1 MITIEL
7 NNNKIQ
13 LRGNLKVLN
22 QVYEKMAIRHPNAFF
37 IRPHMPRGWDG
48 KIHYLTDKGQ
58 AKTGLLPMIVSL
70 IEEIDGNYMLK
81 DMRAPISYT
90 EIPSVVGEFEARD
103 YQIEAAESIVYNQ
116 ILDIPFQRGI
126 IGAATN
132 AGKTL
137 IAALI
142 YKSFPKSKC
151 LILVNN
157 TDLYK
162 QFLDDM
168 PKMFGH
174 DWGYMQGKDVKWSN
188 IMICMTPTLRNNL
201 DRYSSKLASYNMVI
215 FDECHLM
222 TSKTNKKVVTA
233 LYNTVVRVG
242 LSGTPFDHKDK
253 TKNMDVRSFFGDE
266 VYKIK
271 NIELMEMGYSTPIV
285 VKMVSGNTKIKIAGD
300 YDEEYRQGITQSRE
314 RESQLISRLERYL
327 STGRYPILIVGR
339 YHEHVE
345 RLYDLI
351 SDRFGGKYRI
361 NFIHH
366 KIKER
371 KEILDLFK
379 EGKVDILIASL
390 IIKLGQNMPMIKCMI
405 NAASG
410 DSAINA
416 LQLVGRAIRIH
427 KSKKKVYFEDFFDTG
442 AYLSRH
448 SKHRLMY
455 YKREGFKVLE
465 LYKETRKPKN
475 TII

>member
-1 MITIEL
+1 
-7 NNNKIQ
+7 
-13 LRGNLKVLN
+13 
-22 QVYEKMAIRHPNAFF
+22 MAIRHPNAFF

-215 FDECHLM
+215 F
-222 TSKTNKKVVTA
+222 
-233 LYNTVVRVG
+233 
-242 LSGTPFDHKDK
+242 
-253 TKNMDVRSFFGDE
+253 
-266 VYKIK
+266 
-271 NIELMEMGYSTPIV
+271 
-285 VKMVSGNTKIKIAGD
+285 
-300 YDEEYRQGITQSRE
+300 
-314 RESQLISRLERYL
+314 
-327 STGRYPILIVGR
+327 
-339 YHEHVE
+339 
-345 RLYDLI
+345 
-351 SDRFGGKYRI
+351 
-361 NFIHH
+361 
-366 KIKER
+366 
-371 KEILDLFK
+371 
-379 EGKVDILIASL
+379 
-390 IIKLGQNMPMIKCMI
+390 
-405 NAASG
+405 
-410 DSAINA
+410 
-416 LQLVGRAIRIH
+416 
-427 KSKKKVYFEDFFDTG
+427 
-442 AYLSRH
+442 
-448 SKHRLMY
+448 
-455 YKREGFKVLE
+455 
-465 LYKETRKPKN
+465 
-475 TII
+475 

>member
-1 MITIEL
+1 MIAIEL
-7 NNNKIQ
+7 TNNKVQ
-13 LRGNLKVLN
+13 LKGDLKILN
-22 QVYEKMAIRHPNAFF
+22 KVYEAMAIRHPNAFF
-37 IRPHMPRGWDG
+37 LRPHMPRGWDG
-48 KIHYLTDKGQ
+48 KIHYLTDKGSSR
-58 AKTGLLPMIVSL
+58 TGLLPMIIRY
-70 IEEIDGNYMLK
+70 IEEFGGSYIIK
-81 DMRAPISYT
+81 DFRTSLEYEDVPT
-90 EIPSVVGEFEARD
+90 RVGKFKARD
-103 YQIEAAESIVYNQ
+103 YQIEAAESIVYNE
-116 ILDIPFQRGI
+116 ILGIPFQRGI
-126 IGAATN
+126 VGAATN

-151 LILVNN
+151 LILVNS

-168 PKMFGH
+168 PEMFGS
-174 DWGYMQGKDVKWSN
+174 DWGYMQGKTVKWAD
-188 IMICMTPTLRNNL
+188 IMVCMTPTLRNNL
-201 DRYSSKLASYNMVI
+201 DTYAKKLAAYNMVI

-253 TKNMDVRSFFGDE
+253 TKNMDIRSFFGDE

-271 NIELMEMGYSTPIV
+271 NLELMEMGYSTPIV
-285 VKMVSGNTKIKIAGD
+285 IKIVSGNTKIKIKGD
-300 YDEEYRQGITQSRE
+300 YDEEYRQGITLSRE
-314 RESQLISRLERYL
+314 RENKLLSRLELYL
-327 STGRYPILIVGR
+327 SKGRYPILIVGR

-345 RLYDLI
+345 RLYDII
-351 SDRFGGKYRI
+351 SDKFGGKYRI
-361 NFIHH
+361 NYIHH

-379 EGKVDILIASL
+379 AGKVDILVASL

-416 LQLVGRAIRIH
+416 LQLIGRAIRIH
-427 KSKKKVYFEDFFDTG
+427 KTKKKVYFEDFYDQG
-442 AYLSRH
+442 AYLLRH
-448 SKHRLMY
+448 SKHRLSY
-455 YKREGFKVLE
+455 YKREGFKVIE
-465 LYKETRKPKN
+465 LYKETRKF
-475 TII
+475 

>member
-7 NNNKIQ
+7 TNNKVQ
-13 LRGNLKVLN
+13 LKGDLKILN
-22 QVYEKMAIRHPNAFF
+22 KVYEAMAIRHPSAFF
-37 IRPHMPRGWDG
+37 LRPHMPRGWDG
-48 KIHYLTDKGQ
+48 KIHYLTDKGSS
-58 AKTGLLPMIVSL
+58 KTGLLPLIIRY
-70 IEEIDGNYMLK
+70 IEEFEGSYIIK
-81 DMRAPISYT
+81 DYRTPLEYDDVP
-90 EIPSVVGEFEARD
+90 EVVGEFKARD
-103 YQIEAAESIVYNQ
+103 YQIEAAESIVYNE
-116 ILDIPFQRGI
+116 ILGIPFQRGI
-126 IGAATN
+126 VGAATN

-168 PKMFGH
+168 PKMFGK
-174 DWGYMQGKDVKWSN
+174 DWGYMQGKDVEWAN
-188 IMICMTPTLRNNL
+188 IMVCMTPTLRNNL
-201 DRYSSKLASYNMVI
+201 DRYARKLATYNMVI

-242 LSGTPFDHKDK
+242 LSGTPFEHKDK
-253 TKNMDVRSFFGDE
+253 TKNMDIRSFFGDE

-271 NIELMEMGYSTPIV
+271 NMELMEMGYSTPIII
-285 VKMVSGNTKIKIAGD
+285 KIVSGNTKVKIKGD
-300 YDEEYRQGITQSRE
+300 YDEEYKQGITLSRE
-314 RESQLISRLERYL
+314 REDQLLRRLGLYL
-327 STGRYPILIVGR
+327 SSGRYPILIVGR

-345 RLYDLI
+345 RLYDII
-351 SDRFGGKYRI
+351 SDKFGGKYRI
-361 NFIHH
+361 NYIHH

-379 EGKVDILIASL
+379 AGKVDILVASL

-427 KSKKKVYFEDFFDTG
+427 KTKKKVYFEDFYDQG
-442 AYLSRH
+442 AYLLRH
-448 SKHRLMY
+448 SKHRLSY
-455 YKREGFKVLE
+455 YKREGFKVIE
-465 LYKETRKPKN
+465 LYKETRKS
-475 TII
+475 

>member
-1 MITIEL
+1 MIAIEL
-7 NNNKIQ
+7 TNNKVQ
-13 LRGNLKVLN
+13 LKGDLKILN
-22 QVYEKMAIRHPNAFF
+22 KVYEAMAIRHPNAFF
-37 IRPHMPRGWDG
+37 LRPHMPRGWDG
-48 KIHYLTDKGQ
+48 KIHYLTDKGSSR
-58 AKTGLLPMIVSL
+58 TGLLPMIIRY
-70 IEEIDGNYMLK
+70 IEEFGGSYIIK
-81 DMRAPISYT
+81 DFRTSLEYEDVPT
-90 EIPSVVGEFEARD
+90 RVGKFKARD
-103 YQIEAAESIVYNQ
+103 YQIEAAESIVYNE
-116 ILDIPFQRGI
+116 ILGIPFQRGI
-126 IGAATN
+126 VGAATN

-168 PKMFGH
+168 PEMFGS
-174 DWGYMQGKDVKWSN
+174 DWGYMQGKTVKWAD
-188 IMICMTPTLRNNL
+188 IMVCMTPTLRNNL
-201 DRYSSKLASYNMVI
+201 DTYARKLAAYNMVI

-253 TKNMDVRSFFGDE
+253 TKNMDIRSFFGDE

-271 NIELMEMGYSTPIV
+271 NLELMEMGYSTPIV
-285 VKMVSGNTKIKIAGD
+285 IKIVSGNTKIKIKGD
-300 YDEEYRQGITQSRE
+300 YDEEYRQGITLSRE
-314 RESQLISRLERYL
+314 RENKLLSRLELYL
-327 STGRYPILIVGR
+327 SKGRYPILIVGR

-345 RLYDLI
+345 RLYDII
-351 SDRFGGKYRI
+351 SDKFGGKYRI
-361 NFIHH
+361 NYIHH

-379 EGKVDILIASL
+379 AGKVDILVASL

-416 LQLVGRAIRIH
+416 LQLIGRAIRIH
-427 KSKKKVYFEDFFDTG
+427 KTKKKVYFEDFYDQG
-442 AYLSRH
+442 AYLLRH
-448 SKHRLMY
+448 SKHRLSY
-455 YKREGFKVLE
+455 YKREGFKVIE
-465 LYKETRKPKN
+465 LYKETRKF
-475 TII
+475 

>member
-1 MITIEL
+1 MIAIEL
-7 NNNKIQ
+7 TNNKVQ
-13 LRGNLKVLN
+13 LKGDLKILN
-22 QVYEKMAIRHPNAFF
+22 KVYEAMAIRHPNAFF
-37 IRPHMPRGWDG
+37 LRPHMPRGWDG
-48 KIHYLTDKGQ
+48 KIHYLTDKGSSR
-58 AKTGLLPMIVSL
+58 TGLLPMIIRY
-70 IEEIDGNYMLK
+70 IEEFGGSYIIK
-81 DMRAPISYT
+81 DFRTSLEYEDVPT
-90 EIPSVVGEFEARD
+90 RVGKFKARD
-103 YQIEAAESIVYNQ
+103 YQIEAAESIVYNE
-116 ILDIPFQRGI
+116 ILGIPFQRGI
-126 IGAATN
+126 VGAATN

-168 PKMFGH
+168 PEMFGS
-174 DWGYMQGKDVKWSN
+174 DWGYMQGKTVKWAD
-188 IMICMTPTLRNNL
+188 IMVCMTPTLRNNL
-201 DRYSSKLASYNMVI
+201 DTYARKLAAYNMVI

-253 TKNMDVRSFFGDE
+253 TKNMDIRSFFGDE

-271 NIELMEMGYSTPIV
+271 NLELMEMGYSTPIV
-285 VKMVSGNTKIKIAGD
+285 IKIVSGNTKIKIKGD
-300 YDEEYRQGITQSRE
+300 YDEEYRQGITLSRE
-314 RESQLISRLERYL
+314 RENKLLSRLELYL
-327 STGRYPILIVGR
+327 SKGRYPILIVGR

-345 RLYDLI
+345 RLYDII
-351 SDRFGGKYRI
+351 SDKFGGKYRI
-361 NFIHH
+361 NYIHH

-379 EGKVDILIASL
+379 AGKVDILVASL

-416 LQLVGRAIRIH
+416 LQLIGRAIRIH
-427 KSKKKVYFEDFFDTG
+427 KTKKKVYFEDFYDQG
-442 AYLSRH
+442 AYLLRH
-448 SKHRLMY
+448 SKHRLSY
-455 YKREGFKVLE
+455 YKREGFKVIE
-465 LYKETRKPKN
+465 LYKETRKS
-475 TII
+475 